1 MFTGAF
7 SNSNGPSGWDSD
19 DIELNLYMVFTGVP
33 LQGKVGGWLP
43 TTRCRSDGHPR
54 SFLQSQQVTL
64 PCLCT
69 HFIISCYSHY
79 WGWFSHLRDSNTHAS
94 WEWRMLGYWRLTGRC
109 FNTDFGAERHILSAQ
124 HSPRDNYQPLDSS
137 FASFTL
143 PVLPFYHFACFTL
156 FFLSLFF
163 FSASLLDACN
173 YCVSSLLVHHLAP
186 HRWYSQ
192 TFTVHCTKLLSEFI
206 AGACRFPYLPL

>member
-1 MFTGAF
+1 MPVENCCCCLLPEHINDVEHFMFTGAF
-7 SNSNGPSGWDSD
+7 SNSNGPSGWDSE

-64 PCLCT
+64 PWLCT

-79 WGWFSHLRDSNTHAS
+79 WGWFSHLGDSNTHAS

-109 FNTDFGAERHILSAQ
+109 FNTDFG
-124 HSPRDNYQPLDSS
+124 D
-137 FASFTL
+137 FG
-143 PVLPFYHFACFTL
+143 
-156 FFLSLFF
+156 
-163 FSASLLDACN
+163 FSTST
-173 YCVSSLLVHHLAP
+173 S
-186 HRWYSQ
+186 W
-192 TFTVHCTKLLSEFI
+192 
-206 AGACRFPYLPL
+206 